1 MYFKDKVIRGKT
13 YRYLT
18 KSVRLPNGS
27 VKTLQH
33 IVNPTENISLE
44 AATKKYA
51 VYMMAEEKRVNSS
64 YALSKYA
71 SDTIFTKQQITKVE
85 EMKVEYNQMLKG
97 FSKEQYK
104 DVFDRFTANFT
115 YESNAIEGNSL
126 TLKDVAI
133 IIFDGR
139 SPEGKDLREV
149 YETKNSRH
157 VMDLILKNKF
167 RVAEQDILRMHKLIM
182 KDIDSRLGYKKYPN
196 FLVGNQVVLTPPEKV
211 KEELA
216 NLITWYDE
224 AIKSIHPLRVSS
236 HFHARFEKIH
246 PFADGNGRVGRFLS
260 NVILMRSGYP
270 PLIIRKSQRT
280 SYLKCM
286 GDFDRGYAPNIERL
300 FLDKYKDT
308 YLKFFKV
315 YYKYMNPT

>member
-1 MYFKDKVIRGKT
+1 MYFKDKVIRGRR

-18 KSVRLPNGS
+18 KSIRLPDGS
-27 VKTLQH
+27 VKTLQRL
-33 IVNPTENISLE
+33 VKGGESVSLE
-44 AATKKYA
+44 AATKEYA
-51 VYMMAEEKRVNSS
+51 EYMESEEKRVNRE

-71 SDTIFTKQQITKVE
+71 ADSIFSKQQISKVE
-85 EMKVEYNQMLKG
+85 DMRVEYNRMLKG
-97 FSKEQYK
+97 FSREQYR
-104 DVFDRFTANFT
+104 DAFDRFTANFT

-133 IIFDGR
+133 VIFDGR

-157 VMDLILKNKF
+157 VMDLVLKNKF
-167 RVAEQDILRMHKLIM
+167 KVAEKDILRMHKLLM
-182 KDIDSRLGYKKYPN
+182 KDIDSRIGYKKFPN
-196 FLVGNQVVLTPPEKV
+196 YLVGSQVKLSPPEKAQ
-211 KEELA
+211 EELT
-216 NLITWYDE
+216 NLIRWQEE
-224 AIKSIHPLRVSS
+224 ALENTHPIKVSA
-236 HFHARFEKIH
+236 HFHARFEQIH

-260 NVILMRSGYP
+260 NVILMHKGYP

-286 GDFDRGYAPNIERL
+286 GDFDSGYTPNLERF
-300 FLDKYKDT
+300 FLERYKDT

-315 YYKYMNPT
+315 YYKYMA

>member
-1 MYFKDKVIRGKT
+1 MYFKDKVIGGRT

-18 KSVRLPNGS
+18 KSIRLPDGS
-27 VKTLQH
+27 VKTLQR
-33 IVNPTENISLE
+33 IIKEKSSLE

-51 VYMMAEEKRVNSS
+51 EYMLAEEKRVNTE
-64 YALSKYA
+64 YALLKYVPD
-71 SDTIFTKQQITKVE
+71 SIFTKQQVTKAE
-85 EMKVEYNQMLKG
+85 ETKVEYNQMLMG
-97 FSKEQYK
+97 FSREQYR

-167 RVAEQDILRMHKLIM
+167 KVAERDILRMHKLIM
-182 KDIDSRLGYKKYPN
+182 RDIDARLGYKKYPN
-196 FLVGNQVVLTPPEKV
+196 FLVGNQVMLTPPERV
-211 KEELA
+211 KEELN
-216 NLITWYDE
+216 NLIKWHDE
-224 AIKSIHPLRVSS
+224 ALKTTHPLRVSA

-246 PFADGNGRVGRFLS
+246 PFADGNGRVGRLLS

-270 PLIIRKSQRT
+270 PLIIRKTQRT

-286 GDFDRGYAPNIERL
+286 GDFDRGYTPNLERF
-300 FLDKYKDT
+300 FLEKYKDT
-308 YLKFFKV
+308 YRKFFRV
-315 YYKYMNPT
+315 YYKYMNPS

>member
-1 MYFKDKVIRGKT
+1 MYFKDKVISGRT

-18 KSVRLPNGS
+18 KSVRLPDGS
-27 VKTLQH
+27 VKTLQRL
-33 IVNPTENISLE
+33 VNAKENISLE
-44 AATKKYA
+44 AATKKYID
-51 VYMMAEEKRVNSS
+51 YMGSEEKRVNSE
-64 YALSKYA
+64 YALSKYS
-71 SDTIFTKQQITKVE
+71 SDSIFTKQQIVKVE

-97 FSKEQYK
+97 LSKEQYK

-182 KDIDSRLGYKKYPN
+182 KDIDSRLGYKKFPN
-196 FLVGNQVVLTPPEKV
+196 FLVGNQVILTPPEEV
-211 KEELA
+211 KAELV
-216 NLITWYDE
+216 NLIKWYDE
-224 AIKSIHPLRVSS
+224 AIRTIHPLRVSA
-236 HFHARFEKIH
+236 HFHAKFEKIH
-246 PFADGNGRVGRFLS
+246 PFSDGNGRVGRFLS

-286 GDFDRGYAPNIERL
+286 GDFDRGYTPNLERF
-300 FLDKYKDT
+300 FLGKYKDT
-308 YLKFFKV
+308 YRKFFKV
-315 YYKYMNPT
+315 YYKYMEPA

>member
-1 MYFKDKVIRGKT
+1 MYFKDKVIKGRK

-18 KSVRLPNGS
+18 KSIRMPDGS
-27 VKTLQH
+27 VKTLQRL
-33 IVNPTENISLE
+33 VKGKMSLE
-44 AATKKYA
+44 AAGKEYA
-51 VYMMAEEKRVNSS
+51 EYMDAEEKRVNTD

-71 SDTIFTKQQITKVE
+71 SDSIFTKQQITKVE
-85 EMKVEYNQMLKG
+85 EMKVEYNQMLKR

-167 RVAEQDILRMHKLIM
+167 KIAERDILRMHKLIM
-182 KDIDSRLGYKKYPN
+182 KDIDSRVGYKKYPN
-196 FLVGNQVVLTPPEKV
+196 FLVGNQLVLTPPEKA
-211 KEELA
+211 KEELV
-216 NLITWYDE
+216 NLIKWHDN

-246 PFADGNGRVGRFLS
+246 PFADGNGRVGRLLA
-260 NVILMRSGYP
+260 NVILMRNGYP
-270 PLIIRKSQRT
+270 PLIIRKTQRT
-280 SYLKCM
+280 SYLKCL
-286 GDFDRGYAPNIERL
+286 GDFDRGYAPNIERF

-308 YLKFFKV
+308 YKKFFKV
-315 YYKYMNPT
+315 YYKYMTPP

>member
-1 MYFKDKVIRGKT
+1 MYLKDKVIRGRK

-18 KSVRLPNGS
+18 KSVRMPDGS
-27 VKTLQH
+27 VKTLQRL
-33 IVNPTENISLE
+33 VKGGEKLSLE
-44 AATKKYA
+44 AAERRYA
-51 VYMMAEEKRVNSS
+51 GYMEVAEKRVNRE

-71 SDTIFTKQQITKVE
+71 VDNVFTRQQISKVE
-85 EMKVEYNQMLKG
+85 EMKVEYNQMLKN
-97 FSKEQYK
+97 FSGEQYR

-133 IIFDGR
+133 VIFDGR

-149 YETKNSRH
+149 YETKNSRQ

-167 RVAEQDILRMHKLIM
+167 RIVERDIIRMHKILM
-182 KDIDSRLGYKKYPN
+182 KDIDSRIGYKKFPN
-196 FLVGNQVVLTPPEKV
+196 FLAGSHMNLTPPEKV
-211 KEELA
+211 REEVA
-216 NLITWYDE
+216 DLIRWHDE
-224 AIKSIHPLRVSS
+224 ALGKIHPLKVSAN
-236 HFHARFEKIH
+236 FHGRLEKIH

-270 PLIIRKSQRT
+270 PLILRKSQRT

-286 GDFDRGYAPNIERL
+286 GDFDRGYAHNLERL
-300 FLDKYKDT
+300 FLEKYKNT
-308 YLKFFKV
+308 YQKFFKV
-315 YYKYMNPT
+315 YYKYIG